1 MVLPVRPAGHLRATA
16 SRRDSEPEHG
26 EPEQH
31 ANKDYH
37 GEEVQPQRP
46 GDVEAGAHEAGEG
59 DEEDDEADDEEWR
72 LQHRRARRSGA
83 LGQPETGSDD
93 RDRGQERR
101 QVEVADHHV
110 AETLRVHAV
119 HLDPDAVQV
128 LPAPAPGAAVF
139 LCALLAFG
147 LYDIWL
153 YGVLGSS
160 RPLIWLVSLSLLL
173 LLIGVVNVSWSGLV
187 QSLPFFSS
195 WRQGYFFI
203 PMTVHVSLQRVYS
216 CVF

>member
-31 ANKDYH
+31 ADKDYH

-128 LPAPAPGAAVF
+128 LPAPAPGPAVF

-147 LYDIWL
+147 LYDMAIWCSWL
-153 YGVLGSS
+153 FLPFDLACLTLSS
-160 RPLIWLVSLSLLL
+160 TV